1 MLFGNS
7 RGTPLV
13 DASDT
18 KVGTGVGVS
27 SGIAVTLIVWEVGSG
42 LGAAVCV
49 GFAAPGLEPQAVSAT
64 SGSTPTDRSHR
75 FLIVFMLFNKFRA

>member
-1 MLFGNS
+1 M
-7 RGTPLV
+7 V

-18 KVGTGVGVS
+18 KVGTGAGVPS
-27 SGIAVTLIVWEVGSG
+27 VIAVTLIVWKVGSG